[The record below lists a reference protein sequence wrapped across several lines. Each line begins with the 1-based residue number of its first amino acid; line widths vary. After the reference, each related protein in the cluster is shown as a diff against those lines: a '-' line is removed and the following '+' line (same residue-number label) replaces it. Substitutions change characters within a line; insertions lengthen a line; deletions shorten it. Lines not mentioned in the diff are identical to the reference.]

1 MEYKDYID
9 DVKKLI
15 KNMSEQE
22 KTDWIYNYARTC
34 NKSNWHDLLKSLT
47 SKTIEDVQFNQDE
60 FDQFIDEVE
69 NQELWI
75 ESREEEYYDESVHDY
90 NSNTVYLTNC
100 KLLIALNNYISTAIK
115 LIENE
120 DYLIGFE
127 ILDKLSQLIVVT
139 NNEYGYVE
147 ELSLNDLYDRNLIRV
162 VKYVYYQNF
171 LYVAFNINKSIEE
184 IYLIFKQYGKQ
195 DLVFSDLL
203 AFGSQELKFDHQ
215 FYQNW
220 IDFLENEPGD
230 LAANLIKDACY
241 LDGGIDK
248 LTTTVTK
255 IGEIHPLLY
264 QETINLYLKKN
275 DIDQAVKIGLQA
287 ITKIPEQ
294 FIARAN
300 IAKTLIPYYSD
311 KAFLYE
317 VTFLSNPTVFNCLR
331 LYSEKCDFDYIKETF
346 KQINYQDD
354 NVIFSSQAEE
364 YAINCLNNYQRQIIN
379 YLLNVIK

>member
-127 ILDKLSQLIVVT
+127 ILDKLSQLMVVT
-139 NNEYGYVE
+139 NNEYGYVDTR
-147 ELSLNDLYDRNLIRV
+147 SRVDLYDRNLIRV
-162 VKYVYYQNF
+162 VK
-171 LYVAFNINKSIEE
+171 
-184 IYLIFKQYGKQ
+184 
-195 DLVFSDLL
+195 
-203 AFGSQELKFDHQ
+203 
-215 FYQNW
+215 
-220 IDFLENEPGD
+220 
-230 LAANLIKDACY
+230 C
-241 LDGGIDK
+241 
-248 LTTTVTK
+248 
-255 IGEIHPLLY
+255 
-264 QETINLYLKKN
+264 
-275 DIDQAVKIGLQA
+275 
-287 ITKIPEQ
+287 
-294 FIARAN
+294 
-300 IAKTLIPYYSD
+300 
-311 KAFLYE
+311 
-317 VTFLSNPTVFNCLR
+317 
-331 LYSEKCDFDYIKETF
+331 EK
-346 KQINYQDD
+346 
-354 NVIFSSQAEE
+354 
-364 YAINCLNNYQRQIIN
+364 
-379 YLLNVIK
+379 